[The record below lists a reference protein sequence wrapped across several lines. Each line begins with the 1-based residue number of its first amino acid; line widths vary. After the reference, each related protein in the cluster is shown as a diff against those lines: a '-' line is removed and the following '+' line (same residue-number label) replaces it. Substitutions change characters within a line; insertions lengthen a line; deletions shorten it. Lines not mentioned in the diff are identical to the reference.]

1 MLNSAFVVGS
11 ELILSLY
18 PILIKTVPVS
28 LDTQVLSRILTF
40 SLAAAL
46 LAPSNAIAKTWGT
59 LQAATRSS
67 GLGAITLSH
76 VAMSYYA
83 FKELPAGVA
92 MSLFYTY
99 PILNLLGGVVLFGE
113 EITSFQLLM
122 MLVGFIGVLCVSFGS
137 PDSLTTSEE
146 GEKKEIKWLGI
157 LAALGAAVTE
167 VAMYFAV
174 RTTIQ
179 TNPFTSILEL
189 YPGAAILMLLGLS
202 VRGGFGMFGMFDSI
216 NKVGAN
222 WTSMTLFNLFIGF
235 AGYATRF
242 YAIPKVSTFIFSI
255 LSYVGVVASFFFGWL
270 FVGEVPSTL
279 SVLGAALISIAS
291 AATVEF

>member
-59 LQAATRSS
+59 LGAVTRSS

-137 PDSLTTSEE
+137 SDSLTTSEE

-189 YPGAAILMLLGLS
+189 YPGAAILMLLWLG
-202 VRGGFGMFGMFDSI
+202 VRGGFGMFDSI
-216 NKVGAN
+216 DKVGAN

-279 SVLGAALISIAS
+279 SVLGAALISTAS

>member
-1 MLNSAFVVGS
+1 MLNSALVVGS

-40 SLAAAL
+40 SIAAAL

-59 LQAATRSS
+59 LGAATRSS
-67 GLGAITLSH
+67 GLGAITLAH
-76 VAMSYYA
+76 VATSYYA

-137 PDSLTTSEE
+137 SGSLTTSEE
-146 GEKKEIKWLGI
+146 GEKKEIKWLGVLSA
-157 LAALGAAVTE
+157 LAAAVTE

-179 TNPFTSILEL
+179 ANPFTSILEL
-189 YPGAAILMLLGLS
+189 YPGAAILMLVFLG
-202 VRGGFGMFGMFDSI
+202 VRGGFGMFDMFDSI
-216 NKVGAN
+216 DKVGAN

-279 SVLGAALISIAS
+279 SVLGAALISTAS